1 MKPSA
6 EIAAQF
12 GRNLARCRKKAGIS
26 QEELGYRA
34 QIHRTEVSL
43 LERGERTPRAD
54 TIVKLAGG
62 ISVPVAELLDG
73 PQLDAE
79 PHRSRGRRLRD
90 RRGARGAVTFKARF
104 AQNLARARKQAG
116 LTQEEVAARASLGRD
131 TVWKHEAEVHVPILD
146 VLVRLAG
153 AVSVQPAELLDG
165 IILQAQLHRPG
176 GGTLR
181 GHEVRL
187 LRAVRGASL

>member
-6 EIAAQF
+6 KIAAQF
-12 GRNLARCRKKAGIS
+12 GRNLARCRKKAGLS

-73 PQLDAE
+73 LSWTPNRIEVVEGGFEIDGE
-79 PHRSRGRRLRD
+79 P
-90 RRGARGAVTFKARF
+90 
-104 AQNLARARKQAG
+104 
-116 LTQEEVAARASLGRD
+116 EAS
-131 TVWKHEAEVHVPILD
+131 
-146 VLVRLAG
+146 
-153 AVSVQPAELLDG
+153 
-165 IILQAQLHRPG
+165 
-176 GGTLR
+176 
-181 GHEVRL
+181 
-187 LRAVRGASL
+187 